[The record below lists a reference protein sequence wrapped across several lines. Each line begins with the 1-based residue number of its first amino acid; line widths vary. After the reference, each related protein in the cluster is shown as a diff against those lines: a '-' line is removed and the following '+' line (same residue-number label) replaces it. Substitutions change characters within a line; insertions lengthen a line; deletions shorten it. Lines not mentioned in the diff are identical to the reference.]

1 MVKHLRGVKS
11 LPPESRINARFDG
24 AFGRPGGPKSAA
36 DCGFHVLVKTG
47 QSPLTDT
54 RDGVDGPAG

>member
-1 MVKHLRGVKS
+1 MGKRLRGVKG
-11 LPPESRINARFDG
+11 LPPKCQVNARFDG
-24 AFGRPGGPKSAA
+24 VFVWPRGPKSAA